1 MILIEF
7 FFNEKEKEGETR
19 WNLVK
24 NKIWMNFSNGN
35 VVGGEITWNLAQNT
49 CENKSGWNF
58 LMKLWQ
64 GTKPNEI

>member
-35 VVGGEITWNLAQNT
+35 VVGGEITWNLAQNA
-49 CENKSGWNF
+49 CEK
-58 LMKLWQ
+58 
-64 GTKPNEI
+64 